1 MIFPRADRRIVAFS
15 KQEKKERAKLA
26 TQTLDQLRHLGA
38 PSPSRMA
45 QQTGHHQHI
54 SDDTDRQNR
63 FSSSH
68 SGSDTPGSLRE
79 RAASQP
85 PHGVNDF
92 LSTHG
97 AFQGSGNGGAGGG
110 SSWLNAP
117 QSQRLSSSSSIQTLG
132 SLPQS
137 VPTRSASFSAG
148 NPNPQLHFASAMR
161 ETRTFPST
169 FEDDETET
177 LADFQDSY
185 DERFLS
191 SRGRTYVQD
200 PTRSRSQ
207 SVATTRPGAI
217 GSGFSRSA
225 LTPNWP
231 MDPYSNPLA
240 ISNSRYNE
248 LQAPGSG
255 RYGSYGVARSPQN
268 IYNSSSSTMASNGYR
283 PVDISNV
290 SPFVRDVSQIL
301 LEDSSAFREIWA
313 GMNHHKDE
321 HGGGSGTTSRRH
333 SVSVVQGRRPTI
345 IGFNAPGSDLDEAPR
360 STFGQSYGGSGLLLS
375 DDDLAA
381 DLGSLEIGGSG
392 NDHLNGLSRGTTS
405 QPSSLPIHAP
415 ISRAPAT
422 DRIAYQQL
430 NMNLPSNAVLR
441 HGIGSPVDN
450 NILPPG
456 TSPLRAQVDRDPD
469 DRFGEGF
476 VGSSGQPQSQSRFS
490 AALHQPHA
498 RKSDAG
504 LPQTLAR
511 AQLNQQTAVS
521 TPSPISPTTPRNF
534 PPSSTTPVQQRPP
547 TTELNTG
554 PNTNAGVND
563 LGRGVPLHAV
573 PSHWHLYIVEFK
585 AGRTDLFYSA
595 EFANEIRVGDLVIVE
610 ADRGKDLGKVV
621 NDTIT
626 LREVEAFQKAQ
637 ASKIGGSEEGGSPG
651 GGSGGSKKDINPK
664 RIFGKA
670 RNQDIQLLSAKL
682 ADEERA
688 LDLCRTKARQKK
700 LPMEV
705 IDAEFQWDRRK
716 LTFYFI
722 ADKRIDFRELVR
734 ELFRVFKTRIW
745 LSALSS
751 SVNYEQ

>member
-1 MIFPRADRRIVAFS
+1 
-15 KQEKKERAKLA
+15 
-26 TQTLDQLRHLGA
+26 
-38 PSPSRMA
+38 
-45 QQTGHHQHI
+45 
-54 SDDTDRQNR
+54 
-63 FSSSH
+63 
-68 SGSDTPGSLRE
+68 
-79 RAASQP
+79 
-85 PHGVNDF
+85 
-92 LSTHG
+92 
-97 AFQGSGNGGAGGG
+97 
-110 SSWLNAP
+110 
-117 QSQRLSSSSSIQTLG
+117 
-132 SLPQS
+132 
-137 VPTRSASFSAG
+137 
-148 NPNPQLHFASAMR
+148 MR

-169 FEDDETET
+169 FEDDETDT
-177 LADFQDSY
+177 LTEFQEPY

-191 SRGRTYVQD
+191 SRGRAYTQD

-217 GSGFSRSA
+217 GSGYPRPTLS
-225 LTPNWP
+225 PNWP
-231 MDPYSNPLA
+231 MDSYSNPLS
-240 ISNSRYNE
+240 IPNNRYNE
-248 LQAPGSG
+248 LQAPGTS
-255 RYGSYGVARSPQN
+255 RYSSYGVARSPQN
-268 IYNSSSSTMASNGYR
+268 IYNSSSSTTMASNGYR
-283 PVDISNV
+283 PTDISNV

-345 IGFNAPGSDLDEAPR
+345 IGFNAPGNDLDEP
-360 STFGQSYGGSGLLLS
+360 SHSSYGQSYGGSGLLLT
-375 DDDLAA
+375 DDDLAS
-381 DLGSLEIGGSG
+381 DLGSLNLGGGG
-392 NDHLNGLSRGTTS
+392 NDHMNGSLSRGTTS
-405 QPSSLPIHAP
+405 QPSSLPVHAP

-430 NMNLPSNAVLR
+430 NMSNAALR

-450 NILPPG
+450 NILTAG
-456 TSPLRAQVDRDPD
+456 SSPLRAKVEREAD
-469 DRFGEGF
+469 DHFGEGF
-476 VGSSGQPQSQSRFS
+476 GSSGQQQSQTRYSTG
-490 AALHQPHA
+490 LHQPHA

-511 AQLNQQTAVS
+511 AQLNQQTTIS
-521 TPSPISPTTPRNF
+521 TPSPISPTSTRGF

-547 TTELNTG
+547 TTGLD
-554 PNTNAGVND
+554 GVHSAVTD
-563 LGRGVPLHAV
+563 LGKGVPLHAV

-585 AGRTDLFYSA
+585 AGRTDLFYCA
-595 EFANEIRVGDLVIVE
+595 ELTNEVRVGDLVIVE

-637 ASKIGGSEEGGSPG
+637 ASRLGGNEETGSPG

-670 RNQDIQLLSAKL
+670 RNQDIQWVVGSSWIGSFVDATFVCRLLSAKL

-705 IDAEFQWDRRK
+705 IDAEFQWQVVNLED
-716 LTFYFI
+716 
-722 ADKRIDFRELVR
+722 
-734 ELFRVFKTRIW
+734 
-745 LSALSS
+745 LSS
-751 SVNYEQ
+751 